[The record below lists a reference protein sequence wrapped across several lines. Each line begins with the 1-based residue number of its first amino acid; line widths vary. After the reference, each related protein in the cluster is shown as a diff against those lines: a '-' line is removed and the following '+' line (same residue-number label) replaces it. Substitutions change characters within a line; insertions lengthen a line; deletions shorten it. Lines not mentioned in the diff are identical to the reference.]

1 MTVLQWRI
9 FAMNRIFKPNHVTF
23 LMTPAIAI
31 CFFCGCHVKD
41 AASAPSETTSYI
53 SEISTESSSTDLN
66 IDEKLPLAGHISTND
81 VNEPQNTSASSAEK
95 ETVMSSIPDT
105 AASTITAYTTPYTD
119 NNPAG
124 GVTEATG
131 ADIKATD
138 ADTEAASAAPSS
150 EAPIPSVQKEG
161 YITGMNVKV
170 RSTPDTEGDN
180 ILASLD
186 RGDTIGCVSDTD
198 GWTLIIFEGHAAYV
212 SSKYVSYEPIT
223 AETEPSSYEPVSS
236 DSKPSSYEHDYGDG
250 DQIPLESSWTYADY
264 SVIRSG
270 HAVLYRADGNRKGH
284 IVCVNAG
291 HGTSGVN
298 GQKTFC
304 HPDKTPKVT
313 GGTTGEGAVK
323 AIAVS
328 SGMEFNDGTPESKVT
343 LAMAKVLKAKLLDA
357 GYDVLMIRESND
369 VQLDNVAR
377 TVIANNVADCHIAIH
392 WDSTSNDKGAFYMS
406 VPSDRSYR
414 SMEPVAS
421 NWQKHEHLGESLISG
436 LRNAGVKI
444 FSGGSID
451 MDLTQTSYSTIPS
464 VDIELGDAAS
474 SHSDS
479 TLDQLGDGLLS
490 GVNIFFGE

>member
-1 MTVLQWRI
+1 
-9 FAMNRIFKPNHVTF
+9 
-23 LMTPAIAI
+23 
-31 CFFCGCHVKD
+31 
-41 AASAPSETTSYI
+41 
-53 SEISTESSSTDLN
+53 
-66 IDEKLPLAGHISTND
+66 
-81 VNEPQNTSASSAEK
+81 
-95 ETVMSSIPDT
+95 
-105 AASTITAYTTPYTD
+105 
-119 NNPAG
+119 
-124 GVTEATG
+124 
-131 ADIKATD
+131 
-138 ADTEAASAAPSS
+138 
-150 EAPIPSVQKEG
+150 
-161 YITGMNVKV
+161 
-170 RSTPDTEGDN
+170 
-180 ILASLD
+180 
-186 RGDTIGCVSDTD
+186 
-198 GWTLIIFEGHAAYV
+198 
-212 SSKYVSYEPIT
+212 
-223 AETEPSSYEPVSS
+223 
-236 DSKPSSYEHDYGDG
+236 
-250 DQIPLESSWTYADY
+250 
-264 SVIRSG
+264 
-270 HAVLYRADGNRKGH
+270 
-284 IVCVNAG
+284 
-291 HGTSGVN
+291 
-298 GQKTFC
+298 
-304 HPDKTPKVT
+304 
-313 GGTTGEGAVK
+313 
-323 AIAVS
+323 
-328 SGMEFNDGTPESKVT
+328 MEFNDGTPESKVT